1 MDWLSHPARWLY
13 FAVQMVLW
21 RRFMQLDMIK
31 LRFTV
36 FDLLC
41 QSVLIGDAG
50 VQFARAECLVHCYLE
65 FSLSFILDSQQ
76 TWFV

>member
-1 MDWLSHPARWLY
+1 
-13 FAVQMVLW
+13 
-21 RRFMQLDMIK
+21 MQLDMIK

-41 QSVLIGDAG
+41 QSVLNGDAG